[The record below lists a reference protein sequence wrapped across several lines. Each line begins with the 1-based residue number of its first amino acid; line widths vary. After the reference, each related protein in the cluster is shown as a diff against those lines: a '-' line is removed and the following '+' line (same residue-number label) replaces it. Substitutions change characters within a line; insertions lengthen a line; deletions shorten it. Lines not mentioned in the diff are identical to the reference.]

1 MSITN
6 LEKETIVSFNEAE
19 STAEIYTHN
28 IKLINK
34 IMKMQ
39 ASHPEE
45 YQVKVNPQDG
55 GVTCV
60 LPKMRLSINFLTP
73 LSEEAS
79 RKASER
85 VQQIRPW
92 ENSPKY
98 KKRANAIRLE

>member
-28 IKLINK
+28 IKIINK

-60 LPKMRLSINFLTP
+60 LPKRRLSLHFKKP
-73 LSEEAS
+73 RSEEQIKKTKLRMQKCRES
-79 RKASER
+79 IKNPR
-85 VQQIRPW
+85 VATA
-92 ENSPKY
+92 KY
-98 KKRANAIRLE
+98 AK